1 MKYRITVGRM
11 ARDERGVAH
20 VRAADPA
27 AACVEAIRLFDE
39 GRLSAVG
46 ATCDPKA
53 AYVVAVTDAAG
64 GSRGIPSRFG
74 EGAAHLGVDWP
85 KSHAVAVLL
94 REMEQVASLTRGSD
108 AGTAIDVLLRTFINP
123 SMKNVARTQ
132 GLRDYSVA
140 VARFEKA
147 NVLETEV
154 EAESVVEACTKAI
167 ETSHAGAL
175 VPVLR
180 AATSDAFALAIVEG
194 IEHSSADLIERSLDV
209 PAPWS
214 EGWRLH
220 APHLQALELFEAGAR
235 DALQGFRI
243 AVRGR
248 EDLHHH
254 VERAE
259 AAFASI
265 PAPSTASAAPSI

>member
-1 MKYRITVGRM
+1 MKYRITVEWT

-27 AACVEAIRLFDE
+27 AACVEAIRLADE
-39 GRLSAVG
+39 GRLSTVG
-46 ATCDPKA
+46 TTCDPKA
-53 AYVVAVTDAAG
+53 AYVAAVTDAAG
-64 GSRGIPSRFG
+64 GARGIPSRFG

-94 REMEQVASLTRGSD
+94 REMRQAASFSRDSNAAIGID
-108 AGTAIDVLLRTFINP
+108 ALLRTFITP
-123 SMKNVARTQ
+123 SMNQVARAE

-140 VARFEKA
+140 VAWFEKA
-147 NVLETEV
+147 NVLEMDV
-154 EAESVVEACTKAI
+154 EAESVVDACTKAI
-167 ETSHAGAL
+167 ETSRGGAV
-175 VPVLR
+175 VPALRNAMSDTFVLG
-180 AATSDAFALAIVEG
+180 IVEG
-194 IEHSSADLIERSLDV
+194 VEHSSADLIGRSLDV

-220 APHLQALELFEAGAR
+220 APHLQTLELFERGAQ
-235 DALQGFRI
+235 DVLQGFRI

-248 EDLHHH
+248 EDLLQH

-265 PAPSTASAAPSI
+265 PTPSTDSAAPSI